1 MHHQYPPTLRHS
13 HRMLAGLLGVGLAA
27 CSAAARIDPVV
38 APQVD
43 AQQVDAQ
50 AVEAVEPIRDT
61 SRFLRFIEDESGRA
75 QLQTNMLTYVDD
87 KGRRVTLIGVV
98 HIGDQSYYELLN
110 ERFKSYD
117 VLLYEM
123 VKPKNAVRVRD
134 PEAEERRGGSLPM
147 MLQNFM
153 RDQLALTHQLDHIDY
168 DADNF
173 VHADLDYETFVARQ
187 AERGESMFSMMLNN
201 FMREMSR
208 DRTGEESDPMGMM
221 ELLEALQS
229 PDRAS
234 TFKRMLGARFG
245 QMDGDIAAME
255 GSVILDD
262 RNKHA
267 MKVLRQQLDA
277 GKSNVAIFYGA
288 AHLPGMEEILVDFMG
303 FRPEG
308 DPEWLTAW
316 DIPAPAAVDEPQ
328 PGTEPDAAPERKP
341 APIERVP
348 ARRVIPV

>member
-1 MHHQYPPTLRHS
+1 MTNHSNFPHRRS
-13 HRMLAGLLGVGLAA
+13 HRILAGLLGVGLAA
-27 CSAAARIDPVV
+27 CASAVRAEPVV
-38 APQVD
+38 AP
-43 AQQVDAQ
+43 QVDAQ

-61 SRFLRFIEDESGRA
+61 SRFLRYIEEESGRA
-75 QLQTNMLTYVDD
+75 QLQTNMLTYIDD

-98 HIGDQSYYELLN
+98 HIGDQAYYELLN

-208 DRTGEESDPMGMM
+208 ERSGEEAEPMGMM
-221 ELLEALQS
+221 ELLDALQS

-245 QMDGDIAAME
+245 HMDGDIAAME

-277 GKSNVAIFYGA
+277 GKTNVAIFYGA

-303 FRPEG
+303 FKPEG
-308 DPEWLTAW
+308 EPEWITAW
-316 DIPAPAAVDEPQ
+316 DIPAPEANDESQ
-328 PGTEPDAAPERKP
+328 PGAAPDAEPEQRP